1 MRSGRATKDRFAVRY
16 LVPTYLVI
24 EKGGNHYQCYLALRA
39 AKARRH
45 GMVVTVVD
53 CTIDVDDGKRT
64 DKGGRSKAA
73 SVTVVEYWFQ
83 FAVYS

>member
-1 MRSGRATKDRFAVRY
+1 
-16 LVPTYLVI
+16 
-24 EKGGNHYQCYLALRA
+24 
-39 AKARRH
+39 
-45 GMVVTVVD
+45 MVVTVVD